1 MNNDAKIIGVTG
13 NIATGKSVLRRMLVN
28 SGALGIDAD
37 ELAHRMIYPRGPA
50 FQAVVETFGDNIL
63 SKDGSISHRKLGKI
77 VFNDPESLLTL
88 EKLVHPFVIEAIHTR
103 VNQSVCPL
111 VVIEAIKLLESRLGD
126 ICDTIWVSHASADL
140 QLERLI
146 HIRNMTCREAKLRVA
161 TQPHQDEK
169 IARADVVINTEG
181 SFFSIWRQVQQ
192 ALNDTIYLN
201 NTSEPQNLNNS
212 SEWTYKSPRELP
224 RVQLESFWQTYTE
237 MNSPKLY
244 ENLSSHLFFPL
255 FFEGQLTAIII
266 WENWN
271 FTATLK
277 NIIPVSLLETSPT
290 IIFDAFQKD
299 AELKQS
305 EILLLSEKLVH
316 ESGMQMS
323 TAGYKK
329 HHKDQLLYTAW
340 QQAAGKITTDQ
351 EPHLWVKKLSDPL
364 ESGNTL
370 SVILNENL

>member
-1 MNNDAKIIGVTG
+1 MRYTLIWDQFKMNNDAKIIGVTG

-88 EKLVHPFVIEAIHTR
+88 EKLVHPFVIEAIH
-103 VNQSVCPL
+103 
-111 VVIEAIKLLESRLGD
+111 
-126 ICDTIWVSHASADL
+126 SHASADL

-169 IARADVVINTEG
+169 IAQADVVINTEG

-212 SEWTYKSPRELP
+212 SKWTYQSPRELS

-237 MNSPKLY
+237 MNSTKLY
-244 ENLSSHLFFPL
+244 ENLSSHVFFPL

-290 IIFDAFQKD
+290 IIFDAFGCRVETK
-299 AELKQS
+299 
-305 EILLLSEKLVH
+305 
-316 ESGMQMS
+316 
-323 TAGYKK
+323 
-329 HHKDQLLYTAW
+329 
-340 QQAAGKITTDQ
+340 
-351 EPHLWVKKLSDPL
+351 
-364 ESGNTL
+364 
-370 SVILNENL
+370 